1 MAKRN
6 QDKVEKISREK
17 QLELMIKKLEEN
29 PQTAYE
35 LFSLGYARNHLEELK
50 EQLQKERE
58 EREAI
63 RLREDEL
70 YKDTPLGL
78 FRKAYSQDDVENE

>member
-6 QDKVEKISREK
+6 HGKVEKISREE

-29 PQTAYE
+29 PQSAYE
-35 LFSLGYARNHLEELK
+35 LFSLGYAKNHLEELR

-58 EREAI
+58 ERQAI

-70 YKDTPLGL
+70 YGDTPLGL
-78 FRKAYSQDDVENE
+78 FRKAYSQDDEEN

>member
-1 MAKRN
+1 
-6 QDKVEKISREK
+6 
-17 QLELMIKKLEEN
+17 
-29 PQTAYE
+29 
-35 LFSLGYARNHLEELK
+35 LGYARNHLEELK

-58 EREAI
+58 ERQAI

-78 FRKAYSQDDVENE
+78 FRKAYSQNDEENE